1 MIVVFGSLNAD
12 LVFRAT
18 HLPRPGET
26 VISRSFAV
34 GAGGKGL
41 NQAVA
46 AARAQ
51 HGGAA
56 PVRFAGALGND
67 QFAGLLK
74 ETLSAAG
81 IDINALVCVDQPSG
95 CAGIVVDDEGE
106 NAIVV
111 ASGANATAH
120 ANQIP
125 ADWLTPET
133 TLVLQMETPVAEI
146 TALLYRAK
154 HAGARSVLNLAP
166 ALRLPEEALR
176 AVSLLVVNEIELAMV
191 AAQLHLPND
200 APEPAA
206 RSVAKRLGVHL
217 VVSLGPEG
225 AFAVAGPLAWRI
237 GVLPIT
243 PVDSTGAGDAFVGA
257 LVVALDEG
265 RTLPDALRFAS
276 VAGGLTC
283 LKPGAAS
290 AMPMRAEIEARLGD
304 LREAEP
310 V

>member
-12 LVFRAT
+12 LVFRAA
-18 HLPRPGET
+18 HLPEPGET
-26 VISRSFAV
+26 VIARSFAI
-34 GAGGKGL
+34 GPGGKGL

-51 HGGAA
+51 QGGSA
-56 PVRFAGALGND
+56 PVRFAGTLGSD
-67 QFAGLLK
+67 QFAEALK
-74 ETLSAAG
+74 QTLSVAG
-81 IDINALVCVDQPSG
+81 VETSAVTSVSGPSG
-95 CAGIVVDDEGE
+95 CAGIVVDDRGE
-106 NAIVV
+106 NTIVV
-111 ASGANATAH
+111 ASGANQHARAT
-120 ANQIP
+120 QIP
-125 ADWLTPET
+125 ADWLKPET

-146 TALLYRAK
+146 IALLYRAK
-154 HAGARSVLNLAP
+154 QVGARSVLNFAP

-176 AVSLLVVNEIELAMV
+176 DATLLVVNEIELAML
-191 AAQLHLPND
+191 AAQFGLAKD
-200 APEPAA
+200 RPEPTA

-217 VVSLGPEG
+217 VASLGPEG

-243 PVDSTGAGDAFVGA
+243 PIDTTCAGDAFVGA
-257 LVVALDEG
+257 LGVALDEG
-265 RTLPDALRFAS
+265 RMLPEALRFAS

-290 AMPMRAEIEARLGD
+290 AMPTWAEIEARFGD
-304 LREAEP
+304 LAPAEP